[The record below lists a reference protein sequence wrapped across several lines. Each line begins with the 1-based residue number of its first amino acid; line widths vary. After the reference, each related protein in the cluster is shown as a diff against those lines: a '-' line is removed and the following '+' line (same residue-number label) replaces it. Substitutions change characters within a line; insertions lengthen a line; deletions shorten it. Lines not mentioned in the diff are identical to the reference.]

1 MADFWAVYHNGGL
14 YPRLTAAGSL
24 AVSPQSPIRRT
35 GKTFWGWLP
44 MRKNVSLEEKTR
56 AIQLAVRE
64 NLREHALL
72 GRSVS
77 IWRDGQIVRLTPAEI
92 LEELRRTDPAN
103 GNGAAQDTHE

>member
-1 MADFWAVYHNGGL
+1 MIARMWPVAYAPGC
-14 YPRLTAAGSL
+14 L
-24 AVSPQSPIRRT
+24 AVSCASSVSKGNEHQ
-35 GKTFWGWLP
+35 

-77 IWRDGQIVRLTPAEI
+77 IWRDCQIVRLSPAEI

>member
-1 MADFWAVYHNGGL
+1 
-14 YPRLTAAGSL
+14 
-24 AVSPQSPIRRT
+24 
-35 GKTFWGWLP
+35 
-44 MRKNVSLEEKTR
+44 MRKNVSLEDKTR

-103 GNGAAQDTHE
+103 ADGGTQESHD